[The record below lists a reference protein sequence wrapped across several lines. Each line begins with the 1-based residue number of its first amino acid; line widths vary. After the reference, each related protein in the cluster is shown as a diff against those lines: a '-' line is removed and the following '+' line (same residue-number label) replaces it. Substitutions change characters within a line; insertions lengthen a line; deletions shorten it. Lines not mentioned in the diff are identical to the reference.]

1 MNTSLHKVIRLKPK
15 NSLNSALHTLHTIFA
30 HNRCGNFS
38 LEKKAFCIPWRAMLA
53 LGRLKPSKFMKIQN
67 LSNIFARRIVVKLFQ
82 LHRFTHA
89 KVLLKR
95 SQNLSCLLNDGT
107 DSGGVICGKLDW
119 QHYSTPSE
127 IGGYFLARVIPWSL
141 SKVQLTI

>member
-1 MNTSLHKVIRLKPK
+1 
-15 NSLNSALHTLHTIFA
+15 
-30 HNRCGNFS
+30 
-38 LEKKAFCIPWRAMLA
+38 MLA

-107 DSGGVICGKLDW
+107 DSGGGNLWQVRLAALLNTIRNWGILLGK
-119 QHYSTPSE
+119 
-127 IGGYFLARVIPWSL
+127 GYTLVS
-141 SKVQLTI
+141 